1 MFMRAFIR
9 DAAALPRT
17 KHCGKRSNIEELLE
31 KPGTRIPQRF
41 PNVLVDAAESD
52 AQLFKYTWHNVVF
65 PYVGRGFS

>member
-1 MFMRAFIR
+1 MRALYETPRFFS
-9 DAAALPRT
+9 RT